1 MLLCVFFLVLSVPF
15 ATAVKQRI
23 CGIVGQ
29 AVFLNPGYLG
39 DISKNET
46 LWIFIHGNKNSV
58 NILDYYPGRS
68 TEYPNGQFNSRLQ
81 YNASSGGMRV
91 LDLRPEDQGNFIFR
105 VNGKDKS
112 TVNLIVNSKLTN
124 NLTRSNSNIASS
136 TIQLSCEIARCI
148 LEYQWQKDGKE
159 IPQRYQLV
167 DNNRRLVIPSALKND
182 CGTYTC
188 IANSTDRIV
197 QEKYTLIIYGF
208 IWADYLIVG
217 AAIIG
222 LVVSSISHVAWWIL
236 QKKQRN
242 QVFQRLLHP
251 LIICI
256 FLTLVTTII
265 VLIFWIG
272 IKGADFLVVVAL
284 TTISSWFLIRFACCV
299 NLKLSCL
306 FAQQQQKEGLQSLV
320 GLDTTV
326 VIPISLVILK
336 KEIQQSGIRNNESN
350 MADAERLGDNGA
362 LQS

>member
-112 TVNLIVNSKLTN
+112 TVNLIVNS
-124 NLTRSNSNIASS
+124 
-136 TIQLSCEIARCI
+136 
-148 LEYQWQKDGKE
+148 
-159 IPQRYQLV
+159 
-167 DNNRRLVIPSALKND
+167 
-182 CGTYTC
+182 
-188 IANSTDRIV
+188 
-197 QEKYTLIIYGF
+197 F

-336 KEIQQSGIRNNESN
+336 KEIQQSGQGCYTSDLTWTITVSFLCCCVIIGCGCLPLCRSIRNNESN